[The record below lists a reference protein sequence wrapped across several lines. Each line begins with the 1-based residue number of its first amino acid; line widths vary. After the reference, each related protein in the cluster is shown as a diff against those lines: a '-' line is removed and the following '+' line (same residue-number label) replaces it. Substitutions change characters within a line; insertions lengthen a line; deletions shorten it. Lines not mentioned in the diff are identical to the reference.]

1 MARERKF
8 SIEELF
14 VTVRHILLQ
23 QGYEGFTFSLLAEK
37 LNVSRGVLYKY
48 YENKDELIIDFM
60 IYEME
65 KYLIELREIEKQ
77 PGFEAKFD
85 FLFDIMFKNTEIQQL
100 MVAGQQVPVNL
111 HDKVKE
117 KKEKLDKLH
126 FDMYK
131 YLQDFIQCG
140 RKEGRLK
147 SHLPDSLV
155 LGMIFQTI
163 AIPNFHGIPQTE
175 WVKSIKEI
183 LTEGMFKN

>member
-8 SIEELF
+8 SREELF
-14 VTVRHILLQ
+14 ISVRQILLK
-23 QGYEGFTFSLLAEK
+23 QGYDGFTFSLLAEK
-37 LNVSRGVLYKY
+37 LNASRGVLYKY

-65 KYLIELREIEKQ
+65 KYLIELKEIEKHS
-77 PGFEAKFD
+77 GFEAQFD

-100 MVAGQQVPVNL
+100 MGAGQQVSVNL

-117 KKEKLDKLH
+117 KKDKLDKLH
-126 FDMYK
+126 LDMYK
-131 YLQDFIQCG
+131 YLQDFILCG
-140 RKEGRLK
+140 RNEGK
-147 SHLPDSLV
+147 IKPHLPDSLV

-163 AIPNFHGIPQTE
+163 AIPNFYGIPQTE